1 MRVFITGGSGGQ
13 LYCELLRS
21 CPQGIEIIDQ
31 GEQRLDITDEASV
44 QQVIKQAAPEYII
57 NAAAYTAVDKAED
70 EENIAAAFAVNEQG
84 VVNLARAARTCD
96 ARLIHV
102 STDFVFGQ
110 TVATPIPTDA
120 PTNPVSIYGKSKLAG
135 EKRLQ
140 EMMPGESLIVRT
152 AWVYS
157 SFGNNFV
164 KTMLRLMSERDELGV
179 IADQVGSP
187 TSANG
192 LATAI
197 WRALEKRSS
206 GIMHWTGAGVASW
219 YDFAQAIM
227 EEGVALGLL
236 EKPVFINPL
245 RTDQYPTPA
254 ARPPYSVLETTVTR
268 AELELKPV
276 HWREELRQMLRE
288 LS

>member
-1 MRVFITGGSGGQ
+1 MRVFITGGSSGQ
-13 LYCELLRS
+13 LYCEMLRS
-21 CPQGIEIIDQ
+21 CPAGVEIIDQ
-31 GEQRLDITDEASV
+31 GEQRLDITDEALV
-44 QQVIKQAAPEYII
+44 KQLIKESNPQYII
-57 NAAAYTAVDKAED
+57 NAAAYTAVDKAE
-70 EENIAAAFAVNEQG
+70 EEHNITAAYAVNEQG
-84 VVNLARAARTCD
+84 VVNLAQAACACN

-102 STDFVFGQ
+102 STDFVFGH
-110 TVATPIPTDA
+110 TPATPISPDA
-120 PTNPVSIYGKSKLAG
+120 PKDPVSVYGKSKLAG
-135 EKRLQ
+135 ERRLQ
-140 EMMPGESLIVRT
+140 EIMPHASLIVRT

-179 IADQVGSP
+179 IADQIGSP
-187 TSANG
+187 TSAKG
-192 LATAI
+192 LATAL
-197 WRALEKRSS
+197 WRALDKK
-206 GIMHWTGAGVASW
+206 GTGVMHWTGAGVASW

-236 EKPVFINPL
+236 DRPVFINPL

-268 AELELKPV
+268 AELELTPI

>member
-1 MRVFITGGSGGQ
+1 MRVFITGGRNGQ
-13 LYCELLRS
+13 LYGEMLRS
-21 CPQGIEIIDQ
+21 CPAGIEIIDQ
-31 GEQRLDITDEASV
+31 GEQRLDITDEALVERLITES
-44 QQVIKQAAPEYII
+44 KPEYII
-57 NAAAYTAVDKAED
+57 NAAAYTAVDKAE
-70 EENIAAAFAVNEQG
+70 EEQNIAAAYAVNEQG
-84 VVNLARAARTCD
+84 VVNLAQAACACD

-110 TVATPIPTDA
+110 TPATPISPDA
-120 PTNPVSIYGKSKLAG
+120 PTDPVSVYGKSKLAG
-135 EKRLQ
+135 EKQLQ
-140 EMMPGESLIVRT
+140 EIMPQTSLIVRT

-179 IADQVGSP
+179 IVDQIGSP
-187 TSANG
+187 TSAKG
-192 LATAI
+192 LATAL
-197 WRALEKRSS
+197 WRALDKKST

-227 EEGVALGLL
+227 EEGIALGLL

-254 ARPPYSVLETTVTR
+254 ERPPYSVLETTVTR
-268 AELELKPV
+268 AELELKPI
-276 HWREELRQMLRE
+276 HWREELREMLRE

>member
-1 MRVFITGGSGGQ
+1 MRVFITGGSDGQ
-13 LYCELLRS
+13 LYCELLLS
-21 CPQGIEIIDQ
+21 CPQGVEIIDQ
-31 GEQRLDITDEASV
+31 GEQRLDITDQASV
-44 QQVIKQAAPEYII
+44 ERVIKQAAPEYII

-84 VVNLARAARTCD
+84 VVNLAQAARACD

-110 TVATPIPTDA
+110 TAATPIPTDA
-120 PTNPVSIYGKSKLAG
+120 PTDPVSIYGKSKLAG